1 MNRVLPILTL
11 AVLHSLHIAVAHAQ
25 TFTLDKGDHICIIGN
40 TLAERMQHHGHL
52 ETFITARFP
61 QHELVFRNLGFSGDE
76 IDAGKRLRSS
86 AFGTPD
92 QWLSGSAPIPQPNK
106 LVTLENVLDNRF
118 EFTNTKADVIFAFF
132 GYNESFAGEAGLPD
146 FKRLLDNWIKHTLN
160 QKYNGK
166 SAPRLVLFS
175 PIAHED
181 LKNPDLPDGKE
192 NNARL
197 KIYTA
202 AMAEVAKANNI
213 TFVDLFAPT
222 LAAFTRRTGSAFAP
236 PVPFNT
242 INGIHLNESGD
253 RVVAEI
259 IDKALFGARSGT
271 EIRRLTAEEAF
282 GGGPPVPENLRKA
295 INDKNWF
302 WFHRYR
308 ATDGF
313 STYGDRAFLTF
324 KGGGNKRIITN
335 KEGNKVESDILP
347 ANYETM
353 QRELHQLDIMTA
365 NRDKAVWE
373 IAQGRTPKI
382 DDGNIPPAIDALTN
396 KPGPGPGGA
405 HLFLSGEE
413 TIQKMKLGKN
423 LKIQLFAS
431 EKEFPAIVNP
441 NQMAFDT
448 RGRLWVT
455 AWPTYPHWKPGTPMN
470 DKLLILEDT
479 DGDGKADKC
488 IEFVSDIH
496 NPTGFEFYNGGVIVA
511 CQPDIWFFKDTDG
524 DDKADIRE
532 RILHGFDSADTHHAI
547 NSFVYDGG
555 GGLYFQ
561 EGIFHRVQVETPWN
575 RALRLVDGGVY
586 RFEPRTFKVATY
598 IPHSFPNPH
607 GHIFDRWGQDFVTD
621 GTGSTTCWG
630 APFSVHAEFPS
641 KRGKPPAVYKQRT
654 RPTPAT
660 EILSS
665 RHFPEEMQ
673 GNFLIQNVIGV
684 LGILQYKFSD
694 KDSHYE
700 GVEQEPFLLST
711 DQNFR
716 PTDLEMGPDGA
727 LYFSDW
733 HNPIIGHMQHNMRDN
748 SRDKAHGRV
757 YKITYEGRPLLT
769 PKKID
774 GEPVDKL
781 VALLAEHEDRVRY
794 RVKIELSERKTDE
807 VIAAVKKWTASLDKN
822 DKEYEHHML
831 EALWVH
837 QWHNVVNEE
846 LLNSLL
852 AAKDFRARAAAVR
865 VLQHWSDRVTNP
877 LDTLAKLVKDESPR
891 VRLEAVRACSFFRTK
906 KAAEIA
912 LEAANLP
919 MDKTLEYT
927 LNETMKTLKPYK

>member
-1 MNRVLPILTL
+1 MNRVLLLLTL
-11 AVLHSLHIAVAHAQ
+11 CTIVAIQATAAQ
-25 TFTLDKGDHICIIGN
+25 AQSFTLQKGDRICIVGN
-40 TLAERMQHHGHL
+40 TLAERMQHHGWL
-52 ETFITARFP
+52 ETFITSRFP

-76 IDAGKRLRSS
+76 VNPAQRMRSMD
-86 AFGTPD
+86 FGSPD
-92 QWLSGSAPIPQPNK
+92 QWLSGNAPIPQPKK
-106 LVTLENVLDNRF
+106 LATLEFVLENRF
-118 EFTNTKADVIFAFF
+118 ENTNTKADVIFAFF
-132 GYNESFAGEAGLPD
+132 GYNESFAGEAGLPG
-146 FKRLLDNWIKHTLN
+146 FKKDLDGWLKHTLA

-166 SAPRLVLFS
+166 SAPRIVLFS

-181 LKNPDLPDGKE
+181 LKNVDLPDGKE

-202 AMAEVAKANNI
+202 AMAEVAKANNV
-213 TFVDLFAPT
+213 TFVDIFTPT
-222 LAAFTRRTGSAFAP
+222 LATFGKGGP
-236 PVPFNT
+236 YT
-242 INGIHLNESGD
+242 INGVHLNLAGD
-253 RVVAEI
+253 EYVGGLIEGLLFAGNTGAVQKAELE
-259 IDKALFGARSGT
+259 K
-271 EIRRLTAEEAF
+271 
-282 GGGPPVPENLRKA
+282 LRKA

-308 ATDGF
+308 ATDGY

-324 KGGGNKRIITN
+324 KGGGNKRMIT
-335 KEGNKVESDILP
+335 KDGKQVETDILP

-353 QRELHQLDIMTA
+353 QRELHQLDVMTS

-382 DDGNIPPAIDALTN
+382 DDSNVPPAIDALTN
-396 KPGPGPGGA
+396 KPGAGPGGA
-405 HLFLSGEE
+405 HVYLSGEE
-413 TIQKMKLGKN
+413 SIEKMKLGKN
-423 LKIQLFAS
+423 LKVQLFAS
-431 EKEFPAIVNP
+431 EKEFPAIANP
-441 NQMAFDT
+441 NQMAIDT
-448 RGRLWVT
+448 KGRVWIT
-455 AWPTYPHWKPGTPMN
+455 SWATYPHWKPGTPMN

-479 DGDGKADKC
+479 NNDGKADKC

-511 CQPDIWFFKDTDG
+511 CQPDVWFLKDTDG
-524 DDKADIRE
+524 DDKADVRE

-547 NSFVYDGG
+547 NSFVYDNG

-561 EGIFHRVQVETPWN
+561 EGIFHRVQVENPWDK
-575 RALRLVDGGVY
+575 ALRLVDGGVY

-598 IPHSFPNPH
+598 VPHSFPNPH
-607 GHIFDRWGQDFVTD
+607 GHVFDRWGQDFVTD

-630 APFSVHAEFPS
+630 TPFSVHAEHPN

-673 GNFLIQNVIGV
+673 GNFLIPNVIGV
-684 LGILQYKFSD
+684 LGILQYKFND
-694 KDSHYE
+694 KDSYYE
-700 GVEQEPFLLST
+700 GVEQESMVLSS

-716 PTDLEMGPDGA
+716 PTDLEVGPDGA
-727 LYFSDW
+727 IYFVDW

-748 SRDKAHGRV
+748 SRDKVHGRV
-757 YKITYEGRPLLT
+757 YKMTYEGRPLLV
-769 PKKID
+769 PKKVD
-774 GEPVDKL
+774 GETVEKL
-781 VALLAEHEDRVRY
+781 VALLSEHEDRVRY

-822 DKEYEHHML
+822 DKEYEHNLL
-831 EALWVH
+831 ETLWVH

-852 AAKDFRARAAAVR
+852 TAKDFRARAAAVR
-865 VLQHWSDRVTNP
+865 VLQHWRDRVKDP
-877 LDTLAKLVKDESPR
+877 LATLAKMVKDENPR
-891 VRLEAVRACSFFRTK
+891 VRLEAVRACSFFQTS

-912 LEAANLP
+912 LEAANMP
-919 MDKTLEYT
+919 MDKTLEFT

>member
-1 MNRVLPILTL
+1 MNRVLLMVTL
-11 AVLHSLHIAVAHAQ
+11 CTVVAIQATAAQ
-25 TFTLDKGDHICIIGN
+25 AQSFTLQKGDRICIVGN

-52 ETFITARFP
+52 EANIVSRFP

-76 IDAGKRLRSS
+76 VNPGKRLRSMD
-86 AFGTPD
+86 FGTPD
-92 QWLSGSAPIPQPNK
+92 QWLSGSAPIPQPKK
-106 LVTLENVLDNRF
+106 LATLEFVLENRF
-118 EFTNTKADVIFAFF
+118 EHTNTKADVIFAFF
-132 GYNESFAGEAGLPD
+132 GYNESFGGEAGLPE
-146 FKRLLDNWIKHTLN
+146 FKKDLDGWLKHTLN

-166 SAPRLVLFS
+166 SAPRIVLFS
-175 PIAHED
+175 PIAHEN
-181 LKNPDLPDGKE
+181 LKNVDLPDGKE

-202 AMAEVAKANNI
+202 AMAQVAAENKV
-213 TFVDLFAPT
+213 TFVDLYTPT
-222 LAAFTRRTGSAFAP
+222 LAAFEKGGP
-236 PVPFNT
+236 HT
-242 INGIHLNESGD
+242 INGIHLNEKGD
-253 RVVAEI
+253 KVVADI
-259 IDKALFGARSGT
+259 AASALFANEGLRDTGPQHN
-271 EIRRLTAEEAF
+271 AELEK
-282 GGGPPVPENLRKA
+282 LRKA

-324 KGGGNKRIITN
+324 KGGGNKRTIT
-335 KEGNKVESDILP
+335 KDGQKVETDILP

-353 QRELHQLDIMTA
+353 QRELHQLDVMTA

-373 IAQGRTPKI
+373 VAQGRSPKI
-382 DDGNIPPAIDALTN
+382 DDSNVPPAIDALTN
-396 KPGPGPGGA
+396 KPGPGEGGA
-405 HLFLSGEE
+405 HAYLSGEE
-413 TIQKMKLGKN
+413 TITKMKLGKN
-423 LKIQLFAS
+423 LKVQLFAS
-431 EKEFPAIVNP
+431 EKEFPAIANP

-448 RGRLWVT
+448 KGRLWIT

-479 DGDGKADKC
+479 NGDGKADKC

-511 CQPDIWFFKDTDG
+511 CQPDIWFLKDTDG
-524 DDKADIRE
+524 DDKADVRE

-561 EGIFHRVQVETPWN
+561 EGIFHRVQVENPWN

-586 RFEPRTFKVATY
+586 RFEPRTFKISTY
-598 IPHSFPNPH
+598 VPHSFPNPH
-607 GHIFDRWGQDFVTD
+607 GHSFDRWGQDFVTD

-630 APFSVHAEFPS
+630 APFSVHAEFPN

-673 GNFLIQNVIGV
+673 GNFLIPNVIGV
-684 LGILQYKFSD
+684 LGILQYKFND

-700 GVEQEPFLLST
+700 GVEQEPLLLST

-727 LYFSDW
+727 IYFADW

-748 SRDKAHGRV
+748 SRDKVHGRV
-757 YKITYEGRPLLT
+757 YKLTYEGRPLLT
-769 PKKID
+769 PKKVD
-774 GEPVDKL
+774 GETVENL

-794 RVKIELSERKTDE
+794 RVKIELSERKTEE

-852 AAKDFRARAAAVR
+852 TAKDFRARAAAVR
-865 VLQHWSDRVTNP
+865 VLQHWSDRVKDP
-877 LDTLAKLVKDESPR
+877 LATLAKMVKDENPR
-891 VRLEAVRACSFFRTK
+891 VRLEVVRTCSFFKTS

-912 LEAANLP
+912 LEAANMP
-919 MDKTLEYT
+919 MDKTLEFT